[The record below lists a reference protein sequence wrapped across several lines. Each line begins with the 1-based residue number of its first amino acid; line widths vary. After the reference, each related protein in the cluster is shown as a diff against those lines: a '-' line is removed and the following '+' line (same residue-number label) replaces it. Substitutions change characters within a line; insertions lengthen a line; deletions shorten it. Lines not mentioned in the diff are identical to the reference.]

1 MAAARKMWATPHD
14 NKRSQAARDK
24 EDLLAAW
31 LDDQRMAAALGQ
43 LSRSQLASLGALPG
57 ALDSTTPSPESVRV
71 VKGLVKAFT
80 GLDVLDS
87 PGVTWA
93 QMAAAARDHILDANR
108 PLWNPVGSEGYF
120 VSFANSNINGL

>member
-1 MAAARKMWATPHD
+1 MA
-14 NKRSQAARDK
+14 NKRSQASRDK

-43 LSRSQLASLGALPG
+43 LSRHQVASLGALPG
-57 ALDSTTPSPESVRV
+57 ALDSTTPSPQSVRV

-80 GLDVLDS
+80 GLDVLES

-120 VSFANSNINGL
+120 VSFAKSNINGL